1 QHLKQNI
8 FMSLPMR
15 NNFHLASGKQKNN
28 TYKLKNND
36 PLIEFKKP
44 STDIYNKVLRTGLR
58 PIY

>member
-1 QHLKQNI
+1 
-8 FMSLPMR
+8 MSLPMR

-36 PLIEFKKP
+36 PLIELKKP